1 MSKIRIKTSKNFNG
15 TVTLPLDKSISQRA
29 AILDIPMNS
38 GIVGKDIDVT
48 RSACKKALIEG
59 EENLYLGNSGT
70 GIRLLTG
77 YLSGIGK
84 KYVLKGDESLSNRPM
99 SRISD
104 PLNEFGAKIT
114 LYNGKPPIEIMPSE
128 LKNSFSYSLPIPS
141 AQLKSSLLFAALNA
155 KKKIEII
162 EPVLSRDHTERM
174 FSFLGCGIEI
184 DDCNNFRKITL
195 DGSVPFEK
203 KEIFVPGDFSSASFF
218 IALAIL
224 SESSAVF
231 IPNVGINP
239 SRIAF
244 IEILKKMNADIVLE
258 NIREKNN
265 EQFADIKVCS
275 SKLQGINVPKSLIP
289 NLIDE
294 IPLLSILS
302 AFSVGQTSFEGLAE
316 LRFKESDRLKAII
329 SLLKKIQ
336 AYFHLK
342 NNNLTILGCGHDH
355 VFSKGNFNS
364 FNDHRIAMC
373 AAILSSRCTQEV
385 TINDITSVETSFP
398 NFFENLA
405 NLGFTIET

>member
-1 MSKIRIKTSKNFNG
+1 M
-15 TVTLPLDKSISQRA
+15 
-29 AILDIPMNS
+29 
-38 GIVGKDIDVT
+38 
-48 RSACKKALIEG
+48 
-59 EENLYLGNSGT
+59 
-70 GIRLLTG
+70 
-77 YLSGIGK
+77 
-84 KYVLKGDESLSNRPM
+84 
-99 SRISD
+99 
-104 PLNEFGAKIT
+104 
-114 LYNGKPPIEIMPSE
+114 
-128 LKNSFSYSLPIPS
+128 
-141 AQLKSSLLFAALNA
+141 
-155 KKKIEII
+155 
-162 EPVLSRDHTERM
+162 SRDHTERM

-224 SESSAVF
+224 SETSAVF

-385 TINDITSVETSFP
+385 SINDVTSVETSFP
-398 NFFENLA
+398 NFFQNLA
-405 NLGFTIET
+405 NLGFTIEA